1 MTFYYWIFLISSCLL
16 IAVAGNYY
24 INWLERNNQQSDE

>member
-1 MTFYYWIFLISSCLL
+1 MLYDIIFWVTASLL

-24 INWLERNNQQSDE
+24 INWLERDNQQSDE